1 MIETNLSMK
10 IKLIIIVLLLLVI
23 SCKPTKYAYLND
35 GLYANME
42 TNKGDIL
49 LKLEFQKTP
58 ITVANFVSLSTG
70 TNPYVVG
77 PLKGKKRLKRH
88 HI

>member
-1 MIETNLSMK
+1 MRKSQF
-10 IKLIIIVLLLLVI
+10 LILLIAILLF
-23 SCKPTKYAYLND
+23 SCKPTKYTDLAD

-58 ITVANFVSLSTG
+58 ITVANFVSLAEG
-70 TNPYVVG
+70 TNKYVVDS
-77 PLKGKKRLKRH
+77 LKGKPFYNGIVL
-88 HI
+88 